1 MQAGGDVCA
10 LSGIGAQKLDR
21 VDVEREGE
29 FLQHIDGGGIFF
41 AFQHADVIAV
51 DLGKMGKLLLRD
63 RFLLSQPTQVP
74 CDSSRKFM
82 REESPAT

>member
-41 AFQHADVIAV
+41 AFQHADLRADVIAV

-74 CDSSRKFM
+74 CDSL
-82 REESPAT
+82 P

>member
-1 MQAGGDVCA
+1 MSARVIRYRRA
-10 LSGIGAQKLDR
+10 ETRSGRCRARG
-21 VDVEREGE
+21 REL
-29 FLQHIDGGGIFF
+29 LQHIDGGGIFF

-74 CDSSRKFM
+74 CDFLPVSSCA
-82 REESPAT
+82 EESLAT

>member
-51 DLGKMGKLLLRD
+51 DLGKMGKLL
-63 RFLLSQPTQVP
+63 
-74 CDSSRKFM
+74 SRKYN
-82 REESPAT
+82 RARQAQITTELTEIISGAQALE